1 MATNSK
7 RSAKELNNSVSS
19 TPTKPSTKQMRMQK
33 DGESDIMTILSEINT
48 KLNKLDNIEKHLAR
62 VDDEIKELKESFTF
76 VNDTT
81 DEIKVE
87 QKKQGT
93 SIMSLEESIARIE
106 ARNAELQRELVDM
119 KSHSMRSNLVFY
131 NLPEQG
137 KDDPFAVLREL
148 LGKTMAIDESNE
160 IEIERAHRIG
170 EKRDDGK
177 PRPIVAK
184 FLRYQD
190 KEYIRKSAYLL
201 KGTKIGI
208 ADQFP
213 REIAEAR
220 KKLYPVM
227 KRAKNEGN
235 TVKLIKDKLFI
246 NGQRYRG
253 SSTDGEEMNH

>member
-1 MATNSK
+1 MESPTSWK
-7 RSAKELNNSVSS
+7 YWEKS
-19 TPTKPSTKQMRMQK
+19 TR
-33 DGESDIMTILSEINT
+33 
-48 KLNKLDNIEKHLAR
+48 KLNKLDNIEKHLEL

-93 SIMSLEESIARIE
+93 SIKSIEERITRIE
-106 ARNAELQRELVDM
+106 ARNADLQRELVDM
-119 KSHSMRSNLVFY
+119 KSRSMRSNLVFY
-131 NLPEQG
+131 NLPEKE

-148 LGKTMAIDESNE
+148 LEETMAIDKSNQ
-160 IEIERAHRIG
+160 IEIERAHRFDG
-170 EKRDDGK
+170 KRDDGK

-190 KEYIRKSAYLL
+190 KECIRKSAYLL

-213 REIAEAR
+213 KEIAETR
-220 KKLYPVM
+220 RRPYPVM

-253 SSTDGEEMNH
+253 SSTNGDWGDQPLNRMDIAASAKSGLKSSFFFIHF